1 TGDLIAANDDFDG
14 LDSYLEVPAP
24 ADDEYFAMV
33 TGCCALPLDPF
44 DPASGDTGVS
54 NGEYEVDLGV
64 DVAGSAG
71 DVDTYLVDLE
81 AGDALSVAVAGTPA
95 NVDLIGPDGELA
107 MGSSQTAA
115 FIYPD
120 ESPLGHQGHIGLDHV
135 AARSGRHAIQVSGG
149 SGGRYQVELRAAS
162 SGLSDRDD
170 TATQELFLDFD
181 GAVVDTTVF
190 GGVTPQ
196 AYLSPLR
203 GFLFRWGLRPAAEN
217 AVIDRVIEV
226 VEENLSHDLKALAA
240 NGDRDITGRGGEH
253 DVIITNSRDH
263 ADPGNRADV
272 TRLVI
277 GGSIPE
283 SGIFTVGIAQSIDPG
298 NFDTSEVA
306 LVLLDFLGLPAGQGG
321 LNDFAIDPSASR
333 IDLVG
338 VGVGNIAAHEAGHLL
353 GNWHTDNSNRTF
365 NIMDSGGDLAA
376 FVGVGRDGVFGS
388 EDDRDVDFRSD
399 VFSFEEGFAG
409 RENSRARTAFA
420 LSTGAGR
427 TPIECSISGTP
438 GDDVL
443 TGTEYN
449 DVICGFA
456 GDDILLGGGGRDRLL
471 GGVGDDTLRG
481 AQSSDRLF
489 GGAGNDRGFGGSGS
503 DRLFGRSGDDRL
515 FGQVGNDQLNGGP
528 GIDRLGGG
536 PGTDRCVA
544 GEAYID
550 CE

>member
-1 TGDLIAANDDFDG
+1 
-14 LDSYLEVPAP
+14 
-24 ADDEYFAMV
+24 M
-33 TGCCALPLDPF
+33 
-44 DPASGDTGVS
+44 
-54 NGEYEVDLGV
+54 
-64 DVAGSAG
+64 
-71 DVDTYLVDLE
+71 
-81 AGDALSVAVAGTPA
+81 
-95 NVDLIGPDGELA
+95 
-107 MGSSQTAA
+107 
-115 FIYPD
+115 
-120 ESPLGHQGHIGLDHV
+120 
-135 AARSGRHAIQVSGG
+135 
-149 SGGRYQVELRAAS
+149 
-162 SGLSDRDD
+162 
-170 TATQELFLDFD
+170 
-181 GAVVDTTVF
+181 
-190 GGVTPQ
+190 
-196 AYLSPLR
+196 
-203 GFLFRWGLRPAAEN
+203 
-217 AVIDRVIEV
+217 IEV
-226 VEENLSHDLKALAA
+226 VEENLSHDLKARAA

-321 LNDFAIDPSASR
+321 LNDFAIDPSASK

-338 VGVGNIAAHEAGHLL
+338 VGVGNITAHEAGHLL

-388 EDDRDVDFRSD
+388 ADDRDVDFRSD

-489 GGAGNDRGFGGSGS
+489 GGAGDDRGFGGSGS